1 MTDDL
6 IGLPI
11 RLARTIDGPCAECGE
26 HAVIIAAGAGPHV
39 AALRCACCGRHR
51 GWLPTTVAD
60 FLSALVERFGRP
72 SEPIV
77 IRHSELAAKM
87 GAPAAEA
94 STSTPEPGDKRP

>member
-11 RLARTIDGPCAECGE
+11 KLARTTDGPCAECGE
-26 HAVIIAAGAGPHV
+26 RAVIIGAGPNV
-39 AALRCACCGRHR
+39 ASLRCACCGRHR
-51 GWLPTTVAD
+51 GWLPKTVAE
-60 FLSALVERFGRP
+60 FLAALVQRFGRP
-72 SEPIV
+72 AEPIV

-94 STSTPEPGDKRP
+94 STSTPEPGVKRS